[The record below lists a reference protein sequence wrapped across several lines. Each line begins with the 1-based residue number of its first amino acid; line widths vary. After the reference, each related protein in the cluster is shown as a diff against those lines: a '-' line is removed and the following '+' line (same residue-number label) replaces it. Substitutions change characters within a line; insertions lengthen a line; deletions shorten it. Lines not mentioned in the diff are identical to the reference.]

1 MSEEKKEILAPQSEE
16 TAVPPEEAA
25 PPTGERPLTKGQQ
38 KRRQNSVFQY
48 IAILFAAA
56 FVLLLFTSMMERRQ
70 FEALQQEN
78 QEQIDD
84 LQQDTITAVNSLNS
98 LYAENDKL
106 KEQVAELE
114 QQLEQQTQSYQSGQA
129 TLLQQQEDLEKS
141 LQAMDWFWQIDE
153 AYVRGRY
160 SLCRSLIQNLES
172 TGLVEYLPKESTT
185 ANDRFSPYDRFQ
197 EIYETLY

>member
-1 MSEEKKEILAPQSEE
+1 MSEEKKEILPPQ
-16 TAVPPEEAA
+16 PEEAA
-25 PPTGERPLTKGQQ
+25 APQTEKSPEKESRPLSKGQQ
-38 KRRQNSVFQY
+38 QRRQQSALRY
-48 IAILFAAA
+48 ITILFAAA

-70 FEALQQEN
+70 FEAMQQEN

-84 LQQDTITAVNSLNS
+84 LQQDSITAVNSLNK
-98 LYAENDKL
+98 LYKENDKL

-114 QQLEQQTQSYQSGQA
+114 EQLQQAVQKHQSEKTTLTQSNEA
-129 TLLQQQEDLEKS
+129 KAKS
-141 LQAMDWFWQIDE
+141 IQAMDWFWQIDE

-172 TGLVEYLPKESTT
+172 AGLVDFLPKESTT

-197 EIYETLY
+197 EIYQALY

>member
-1 MSEEKKEILAPQSEE
+1 MSEEKKEVLTPQ
-16 TAVPPEEAA
+16 TEEAA
-25 PPTGERPLTKGQQ
+25 APTGEATPPAEERPLTKGQQ

-70 FEALQQEN
+70 FEALQREN

-84 LQQDTITAVNSLNS
+84 LQQDSITAVNSLNG
-98 LYAENDKL
+98 LYKENDKL

-114 QQLEQQTQSYQSGQA
+114 EQLQQQTQLYQSKQE
-129 TLLQQQEDLEKS
+129 TLLQNQESLEKS

-153 AYVRGRY
+153 AYARGRY
-160 SLCRSLIQNLES
+160 SLCRSLIRNLES
-172 TGLVEYLPKESTT
+172 AGLVEYLPRESTT

-197 EIYETLY
+197 EIYEILY